1 MNEMC
6 GGLWDRARFDPVGMS
21 LLGRCIGLVLTAI
34 AFFPSATIAAENEA
48 STAAKVAAWE
58 ARIPQR
64 LRDRMTE
71 PTMGAAF
78 AYVEDDP
85 RLPRVLLIGDS
96 ISIGYTGDVRRMLQ
110 GRANVHRV
118 PDNAANT
125 GHGLA
130 NLEAWLGTGRWDVIH
145 FNWGLHDLVV
155 RRDGQHAVPPEQYRK
170 NLDTLVGQLKQTGA
184 TLIFATTTAVPEG
197 EKGRRAGSEKKYNP
211 VAVEVM
217 KRQGVT
223 INDLD
228 AAIRPHLGEY
238 QAKNDVHFGPPGARF
253 LAEKVAEKIQAALEA
268 RKAGRP

>member
-1 MNEMC
+1 
-6 GGLWDRARFDPVGMS
+6 MS
-21 LLGRCIGLVLTAI
+21 IFGRCLASVLTAT
-34 AFFPSATIAAENEA
+34 AFLPLPTTAAENET
-48 STAAKVAAWE
+48 SIAAKRAAWE
-58 ARIPQR
+58 AKIPQR
-64 LRDRMTE
+64 LRDRMNE

-110 GRANVHRV
+110 GKANVHRV

-130 NLEAWLGTGRWDVIH
+130 SLDGWLGTGRWDVIH

-170 NLDTLVGQLKQTGA
+170 NLDALVERMKRTGA
-184 TLIFATTTAVPEG
+184 TLIFATTTSVPEG
-197 EKGRRAGSEKKYNP
+197 EKGRQAGSERKYNP

-217 KRQGVT
+217 TRQGVT

-228 AAIRPHLGEY
+228 AAIRPHLAEY
-238 QAKNDVHFGPPGARF
+238 QAQNDVHFGPPGARF
-253 LAEKVAEKIQAALEA
+253 LAERVAGKIQAALEA
-268 RKAGRP
+268 RKAGGR